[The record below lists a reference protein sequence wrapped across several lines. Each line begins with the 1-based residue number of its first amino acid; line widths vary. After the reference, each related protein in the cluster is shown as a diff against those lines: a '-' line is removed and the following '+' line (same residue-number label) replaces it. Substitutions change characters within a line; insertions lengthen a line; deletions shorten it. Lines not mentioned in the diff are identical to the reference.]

1 MDENLQ
7 KNLRQSKKEKQPD
20 STQKSKTSVR
30 NREFAVI
37 TYCFTGLFLCLIGY
51 FIYFQVVKSE
61 DFINNSYNTRHD
73 SFAESVVRGE
83 ILSAEREVLAETKVD
98 AEGNE
103 TRVYPYSNMFS
114 HIVGYSTEK

>member
-37 TYCFTGLFLCLIGY
+37 TYCFTGLL
-51 FIYFQVVKSE
+51 
-61 DFINNSYNTRHD
+61 SY
-73 SFAESVVRGE
+73 A
-83 ILSAEREVLAETKVD
+83 
-98 AEGNE
+98 
-103 TRVYPYSNMFS
+103 
-114 HIVGYSTEK
+114 